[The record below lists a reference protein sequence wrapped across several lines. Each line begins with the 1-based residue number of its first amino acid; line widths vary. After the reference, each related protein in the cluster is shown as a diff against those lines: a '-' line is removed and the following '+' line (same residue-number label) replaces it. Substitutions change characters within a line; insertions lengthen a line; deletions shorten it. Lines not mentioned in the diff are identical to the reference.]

1 MEQGLFDLS
10 LQLCNEWLKNS
21 WFSVYYLLLILITD
35 IFTPKMSV

>member
-10 LQLCNEWLKNS
+10 LQLCNEGLKNS